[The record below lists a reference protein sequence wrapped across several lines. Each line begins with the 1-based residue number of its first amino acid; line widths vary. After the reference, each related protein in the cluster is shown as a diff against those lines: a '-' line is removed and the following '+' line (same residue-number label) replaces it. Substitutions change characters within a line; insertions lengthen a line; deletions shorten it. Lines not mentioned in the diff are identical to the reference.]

1 VQSSISNR
9 RPATAFTLM
18 ELMVV
23 IVLISIM
30 TALIIPE
37 MKGTYEDAL
46 LRSTGRELAGVLS
59 LASSRAVSQNQAHYV
74 LWDAK
79 TGRYQVACRR
89 PIGGHEEMVPLRDVA
104 GGEGKLD
111 TRITIHILPTSEMG
125 APAEAAAPG
134 EARLDRDSIGFFP
147 DGTAEAVEIQLRD
160 RAGFQL
166 VMQLNPVTARIRLS
180 EPLHE

>member
-1 VQSSISNR
+1 MQLRISNR
-9 RPATAFTLM
+9 RPAAAFTLM

-30 TALIIPE
+30 TAMIIPE
-37 MKGTYEDAL
+37 MKGSYEDAL

-59 LASSRAVSQNQAHYV
+59 LAASRAVSQNQAHYV

-79 TGRYQVACRR
+79 TGHYQVASRQHVSGR
-89 PIGGHEEMVPLRDVA
+89 EEMVPLRDVA

-111 TRITIHILPTSEMG
+111 KRISIHILPTSEMG
-125 APAEAAAPG
+125 VPAEAADPS
-134 EARLDRDSIGFFP
+134 EARVDRDSIAFFP

-166 VMQLNPVTARIRLS
+166 VMQLNPVTGRIHLS
-180 EPLHE
+180 EPVHE